1 MLKRCEYCGQVTEV
15 AAYHDH
21 LTVECEAKDQIPKE
35 AVRQANEDK
44 IKANKCTLCEKIVEP
59 GTNGGGLEEAW
70 QLHLMGEGKDAC
82 LANPR
87 RLPFLKRVRAK
98 QNE

>member
-15 AAYHDH
+15 SAFYEH
-21 LTVECEAKDQIPKE
+21 LTVECEAKDQIPKD
-35 AVRQANEDK
+35 VIRQANEDK
-44 IKANKCTLCEKIVEP
+44 IKANKCCLCNKIVQ
-59 GTNGGGLEEAW
+59 GGNQEEAW

-87 RLPFLKRVRAK
+87 RQPFLKRVRAK
-98 QNE
+98 QNN